1 MNESDEKFA
10 REAKALFDSSVDEL
24 DAATLSTL
32 NRSRYRA
39 LEELGSQHANWMR
52 WAPAAG
58 VAAAVVVA
66 VMLAVPRPGDVD
78 VLPASV
84 TDMEILLGEDSLE
97 MFEDL
102 EFYTL
107 IDLLEQEG
115 DVS

>member
-1 MNESDEKFA
+1 MNKSDEKFA

-32 NRSRYRA
+32 NRSRHRA
-39 LEELGSQHANWMR
+39 LDELGSPHANWMR

-66 VMLAVPRPGDVD
+66 VMVTLPGPVE
-78 VLPASV
+78 VEALPATA
-84 TDMEILLGEDSLE
+84 TDMEILLGEDSIEMLE
-97 MFEDL
+97 NL
-102 EFYTL
+102 EFYTF
-107 IDLLEQEG
+107 IDLLEQDG